1 MSITHCSM
9 KVISVNVG
17 QPQEIPWR
25 GQTVR
30 TSVYKTPVAGRVR
43 VRKLN
48 FDGDAQADLKAH
60 GGEHRAVMVYQAESY
75 QYWRDTLQRKDF
87 IYGQFGENLT
97 VDGMPD
103 NEVCIGDRFSIG
115 SAIFEV
121 TQPRVT
127 CWRVGIS
134 TGVPEMPALLVKH
147 KRPGFYFR
155 VIQEG
160 DVGAGDTIQ
169 KIADGDQKMNVAEID
184 GLLYLKD
191 HPEDKL
197 QRALKIPA
205 LSQGWRGSL
214 QDLLDAAMQ
223 GVSKGNAGLN
233 GPAHELAW
241 TGFRPFIVQHT
252 HIECEGVRSFEL
264 RPADGTTAPAFLP
277 GQHIAV
283 RMHPAQGGA
292 PLIRMYSLCGPQNAA
307 SLRIAVKREA
317 DGPGGIYMHEQ
328 VKDGDI
334 LEISAPRG
342 TFILSEDK
350 GPLAL
355 LSAGVGITPL
365 LSILY
370 EVANRHSDR
379 ELWWI
384 HSCRNGTYEAFRDEV
399 RSLGLQLSVFHR
411 VIIYSTPANQELFGT
426 DYDIKGHLDLH
437 QLQIMQLPAESE
449 YYLCGPPG
457 YLHNITDALK
467 TMGVAGNKI
476 KAELF
481 GSQLEPIGGKVPH
494 LPSENT
500 GQGPLVT
507 FSKSKISFR
516 WHPRFGSLLEAAEA
530 CDVPVSWSCRM
541 GVCHR
546 CETGIIDGQ
555 VTYSPDPLDSPAD
568 GNVLLCC
575 CIPASAVDL
584 DL

>member
-1 MSITHCSM
+1 M

-25 GQTVR
+25 GQMVR
-30 TSVYKTPVAGRVR
+30 TSVYKTPVDGRVR
-43 VRKLN
+43 IRKLN
-48 FDGDAQADLKAH
+48 FDGDAQADLIGH

-75 QYWRDTLQRKDF
+75 QYWRDTLQRQDF
-87 IYGQFGENLT
+87 VYGQFGENLT
-97 VDGMPD
+97 VEGLAD
-103 NEVCIGDRFSIG
+103 NEVCIGDRFLIG

-160 DVGAGDTIQ
+160 DVGAGDKIE
-169 KIADGDQKMNVAEID
+169 KIANGDQKMSVAEID

-191 HPEDKL
+191 HPADKL
-197 QRALKIPA
+197 QKALKIPA
-205 LSQGWRGSL
+205 LSKAWQGSFHDLLNASL
-214 QDLLDAAMQ
+214 Q
-223 GVSKGNAGLN
+223 GVAKGNAGLS
-233 GPAHELAW
+233 GAPIQLAW
-241 TGFRPFIVQHT
+241 TGFRPFVVKRTQIQ
-252 HIECEGVRSFEL
+252 CEGVRSFEL
-264 RPADGTTAPAFLP
+264 ATPDGSPIPAFLP

-283 RMHPAQGGA
+283 KIYPTPGSA
-292 PLIRMYSLCGPQNAA
+292 PLIRMYSLCGAQGVN
-307 SLRIAVKREA
+307 SLRIAVKLEPNGA
-317 DGPGGIYMHEQ
+317 GGTYMHEH
-328 VKDGDI
+328 VHDGDT

-342 TFILSEDK
+342 TFTLAQGK
-350 GPLAL
+350 APLVL

-365 LSILY
+365 LGILH
-370 EVANRHSDR
+370 ELTCHDLNRPI
-379 ELWWI
+379 WWI
-384 HSCRNGTYEAFRDEV
+384 HSCRNKLYEAFSDEI
-399 RSLGLQLSVFHR
+399 RSIGMRLSAFHR
-411 VIIYSTPANQELFGT
+411 VMIYSSPNDHELCGT
-426 DYDIKGHLDLH
+426 DYDIKGHLNLQ
-437 QLQIMQLPAESE
+437 QLQALQLPKESE
-449 YYLCGPPG
+449 CYLCGPSA

-467 TMGVAGNKI
+467 TIGIADNKI
-476 KAELF
+476 KFELF
-481 GSQLEPIGGKVPH
+481 GSQPEALGANGKAPHPPI
-494 LPSENT
+494 ENT

-530 CDVPVSWSCRM
+530 CDVPVLWSCRM

-546 CETGIIDGQ
+546 CETGMIDGQ
-555 VTYSPDPLDSPAD
+555 VNYHPDPLDLPAD

-575 CIPASAVDL
+575 SIPISPVDL

>member
-1 MSITHCSM
+1 M
-9 KVISVNVG
+9 KVVSVNVG

-25 GQTVR
+25 GQMVR

-48 FDGDAQADLKAH
+48 FEGDAQADLIGH

-87 IYGQFGENLT
+87 VYGQFGENLT
-97 VDGMPD
+97 VEEMAD
-103 NEVCIGDRFSIG
+103 NEVYIGDRFRIG
-115 SAIFEV
+115 SAIFEI

-147 KRPGFYFR
+147 RRPGFYFR

-160 DVGAGDTIQ
+160 EVGAGEVIE
-169 KIADGDQKMNVAEID
+169 KITDGDQKMSVAEID

-205 LSQGWRGSL
+205 LSQAWQVSF
-214 QDLLDAAMQ
+214 QNLLDAALQ
-223 GVSKGNAGLN
+223 GVTKGNAGLS
-233 GPAHELAW
+233 GSTIELSW
-241 TGFRPFIVQHT
+241 SGFRPFVVKRVRM
-252 HIECEGVRSFEL
+252 ECEGVRSFEL
-264 RPADGTTAPAFLP
+264 STGDGSPVPGFLP

-283 RMHPAQGGA
+283 KMYPAPDGA
-292 PLIRMYSLCGPQNAA
+292 PLIRMYSLCGPQDAS
-307 SLRIAVKREA
+307 SLRIAVKLETNGA
-317 DGPGGIYMHEQ
+317 GGIYMHERVQ
-328 VKDGDI
+328 EGDI

-342 TFILSEDK
+342 TFTLSDGT
-350 GPLAL
+350 GPLVL
-355 LSAGVGITPL
+355 LSAGVGVTPL
-365 LSILY
+365 LSILHY
-370 EVANRHSDR
+370 VACRDSGR
-379 ELWWI
+379 KLWWI
-384 HSCRNGTYEAFRDEV
+384 HSCKNKSFEAFSEEV
-399 RSLGLQLSVFHR
+399 RSLGMQLSAFHR
-411 VIIYSTPANQELFGT
+411 VMIYSSPDDHEHYGL
-426 DYDIKGHLDLH
+426 DYDIKGHLDLQ
-437 QLQIMQLPAESE
+437 QLKAIQLPKESE
-449 YYLCGPPG
+449 CYLCGPPA
-457 YLHNITDALK
+457 YLQNVKAALRSI
-467 TMGVAGNKI
+467 GISDGKI
-476 KAELF
+476 KSELF
-481 GSQLEPIGGKVPH
+481 GSQPESAAGGGKAPH
-494 LPSENT
+494 LPTENT

-516 WHPRFGSLLEAAEA
+516 WKPGFGSLLEAAEA
-530 CDVPVSWSCRM
+530 CDVPVLWSCRM

-555 VTYSPDPLDSPAD
+555 VTYSPAPLDLPAN

-575 CIPASAVDL
+575 SAPAGPVDL